1 MPVLSLWGLAGFA
14 IATEGASAIDA
25 APEGAPPGGYE
36 VERVG

>member
-1 MPVLSLWGLAGFA
+1 VPVLSLWGLAASA

-25 APEGAPPGGYE
+25 APEGAPPGSYE